1 MNIFGGIFIMVH
13 NSQEAESLLKASGQ
27 YSGGQIVTNRS
38 EEQADCDKGEGTGK
52 AAEPPERFIYI
63 SETAVKNNV
72 ADIVERSL
80 ATAAKGTA
88 SELKNCI
95 QQEENRGNLT
105 TQNISSRRLYRE
117 LKKHFH
123 ITYKYR
129 NFVNARH

>member
-38 EEQADCDKGEGTGK
+38 EEQADCDKGEGTVK

-88 SELKNCI
+88 AQLMNCI
-95 QQEENRGNLT
+95 REEEIKGNLT
-105 TQNISSRRLYRE
+105 TQNLTSKVLYYE

-123 ITYKYR
+123 IRYKYR
-129 NFVNARH
+129 NFADARR